1 MQPPRIATQIPSLP
15 ALSDRRTFWWW
26 SSLYLVSAANVLLWI
41 LAARRM
47 SGHADPYVARQ
58 LLLSVIY
65 VAACAFRSLLPRVDL
80 ERQCLW
86 NTPLSSIFLGRTVAT
101 VAEMCFAAQCALLV
115 LKLSAISGIPALR
128 AIGLAIVPLILVA
141 QIACWHAVLTLNH
154 VGHAVEEILWSAMV
168 LLLAFSLG
176 ISWNRVPANLHVLGA
191 IGIAACAGA
200 AFVMLVVDVPMYVSR
215 WRRSKSTGVRF
226 LPVVDGL
233 RDALVRR
240 RVAHGWGEWRPEV
253 PWMSLYFSVGV
264 WLSLGL
270 IFA

>member
-1 MQPPRIATQIPSLP
+1 L
-15 ALSDRRTFWWW
+15 WW
-26 SSLYLVSAANVLLWI
+26 SSLYLVSAVNIVLWF
-41 LAARRM
+41 LAALRM
-47 SGHADPYVARQ
+47 GGREDPYVARQ

-65 VAACAFRSLLPRVDL
+65 VAACAFRSLLPRLDL

-86 NTPLSSIFLGRTVAT
+86 NTPLSSIFLGRSVAT
-101 VAEMCFAAQCALLV
+101 VAELCFAGQCALLI

-128 AIGLAIVPLILVA
+128 VIGLSIVPLIVVA

-154 VGHAVEEILWSAMV
+154 IGHAVEEILWTAMV
-168 LLLAFSLG
+168 LLLAFSLVV
-176 ISWNRVPANLHVLGA
+176 SWNRVPESLHPLGA
-191 IGIAACAGA
+191 LGIAACAGA
-200 AFVMLVVDVPMYVSR
+200 TFIMLAVDVPMYVSR
-215 WRRSKSTGVRF
+215 WRRSVSSGVRF
-226 LPVVDGL
+226 LPVTDGL

-240 RVAHGWGEWRPEV
+240 RVVHGWGDWRPEV